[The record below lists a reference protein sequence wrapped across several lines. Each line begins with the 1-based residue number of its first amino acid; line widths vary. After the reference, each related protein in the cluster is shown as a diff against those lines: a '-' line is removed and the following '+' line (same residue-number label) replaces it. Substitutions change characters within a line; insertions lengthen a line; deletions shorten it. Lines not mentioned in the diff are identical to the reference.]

1 MKSAS
6 GILRGALA
14 AGLVVVTGL
23 EILSVIGWIRQLPLL
38 GLSAAS
44 AWAFFRVGRSGNH
57 PVQVVASP
65 DPRFGGDRVRL
76 GCLVAIGAVTLLV
89 AVGSAPNTWDSMS
102 YHLARVAE
110 WFDHGSVQHYPTG
123 IDRQLWEPPFAE
135 YFVLLAY
142 GGMGGRDFLAGLP
155 QWLGGVGAVVATL
168 EIARLL
174 NASSR
179 SRWIVALFT
188 ATAPI
193 VILEATSTQ
202 TDLLG
207 GFWIAVAASLA
218 LSEFL
223 TPSFGSYNAG
233 WFAAALAL
241 AIGTKGTAL
250 PLGLPWLLV
259 FLAPALKPARAR
271 VALRQIAIVGL
282 TILLINGPHFARNL
296 TTFDHPLG
304 PVTAQRM
311 LRPTSLGAP
320 TIFSNLI
327 AHASLQTG
335 TPWAGVNRHISETII
350 SLHSGVGLDLPSL
363 YPYFGGFRIIG
374 WTTQEDIAGNP
385 LHFWLGL
392 AALFLLAT
400 TWRRVQRPQRVAAAA
415 YLAGILLF
423 ALTVRW
429 QPFGARLHTPML
441 VLLSPCL
448 LLVLVGRWP
457 RLAALGL
464 AAALL
469 ASLPP
474 LFLNASRPLLP
485 PEPFGWSWIR
495 TRSILVEPREAQYF
509 ANDPSRYPAYF
520 SAIGMVRRLGCTRV
534 AIQAAYDSWEYPL
547 WALGRPDHITFEHYS
562 PEATDPERPSAAAG
576 RDCAVVG
583 LDQPAGWRPSHLPSG
598 VPPLVAQ
605 GRVTVWR

>member
-1 MKSAS
+1 V
-6 GILRGALA
+6 LA
-14 AGLVVVTGL
+14 A
-23 EILSVIGWIRQLPLL
+23 
-38 GLSAAS
+38 AS
-44 AWAFFRVGRSGNH
+44 TWAFFRVARSGNH
-57 PVQVVASP
+57 PPEEILPA
-65 DPRFGGDRVRL
+65 DRRFGRDRVLL
-76 GCLVAIGAVTLLV
+76 GCLLGIGMVTLIV
-89 AVGSAPNTWDSMS
+89 TVGSAPNTWDSMS

-110 WFDHGSVQHYPTG
+110 WFDHGSLRHYPTG

-142 GGMGGRDFLAGLP
+142 GGTGGRDFLAGLP
-155 QWLGGVGAVVATL
+155 QWLGGIGAVLATL

-179 SRWIVALFT
+179 SRWMVALFT

-193 VILEATSTQ
+193 LILEATSTQ

-223 TPSFGSYNAG
+223 TPTFSNRNAG
-233 WFAAALAL
+233 WFGAALAL
-241 AIGTKGTAL
+241 AIGTKGTAI
-250 PLGLPWLLV
+250 PLGLPWLFV
-259 FLAPALKPARAR
+259 FLAPAIKPARAR
-271 VALRQIAIVGL
+271 VALGQVVVVAL
-282 TILLINGPHFARNL
+282 TILLVNGPHFARNL
-296 TTFDHPLG
+296 TTFGHPLG

-311 LRPTSLGAP
+311 LRPASLGAT
-320 TIFSNLI
+320 TILSNLI

-335 TPWAGVNRHISETII
+335 TLWPEVNRRIAGAIS
-350 SLHSGVGLDLPSL
+350 SLHSAAGLDLASL

-374 WTTQEDIAGNP
+374 WTTQEDLAGNP
-385 LHFWLGL
+385 AHFWLGL
-392 AALFLLAT
+392 VALVLLIT
-400 TWRRVQRPQRVAAAA
+400 TWRRVHRPQRIAAAA

-448 LLVLVGRWP
+448 LLVLVDRWS

-464 AAALL
+464 VFALVL
-469 ASLPP
+469 SLPP
-474 LFLNASRPLLP
+474 LLLNASRPLLP

-509 ANDPSRYPAYF
+509 ANDPSRYPAYL
-520 SAIGMVRRLGCTRV
+520 SAMGMVRRLGCRRV
-534 AIQAAYDSWEYPL
+534 AIQAGYDSWEYPL
-547 WALGRPDHITFEHYS
+547 WALGRRDHISFEHYS
-562 PEATDPERPSAAAG
+562 PEATDPERPSAAD

-583 LDQPAGWRPSHLPSG
+583 LDQPAGWRPSLLPPG
-598 VPPLVAQ
+598 VQPLVAQ
-605 GRVTVWR
+605 GGVTVWR